1 LARAIQHGRFTS
13 SSAILAS
20 DFWAK
25 AELAV
30 DELRSG
36 GRELR
41 KQAVRF
47 RQVVKR
53 FPASPEAV
61 VGLYDFSCDI
71 AEGELAVI
79 LGPSGCGK
87 STSIRLVAGLDT
99 PTSGSVIVNGQPV
112 TGPVRECGMVFQA
125 YTSFPW
131 LSVLDNIAFGLRY
144 STDLKQSERREKAR
158 EFAAIVGLE
167 QFEGASIK
175 TLSGGMKQRVAI
187 ASALATDPAI
197 LLMDEPFGA
206 LDSQTR
212 LLMQEHLLT
221 IVEQSNK
228 TVIFVTHDI
237 EEALLLGDRIYVCS
251 SRPAH
256 VLAEIDVPFPH
267 PRTHLTRDRRDFF
280 EMKHQIFHLLREDSY
295 ARRLDEVYEQR

>member
-1 LARAIQHGRFTS
+1 MDKQGTHN
-13 SSAILAS
+13 
-20 DFWAK
+20 DF
-25 AELAV
+25 LC
-30 DELRSG
+30 
-36 GRELR
+36 

-47 RQVVKR
+47 RQVKKE
-53 FPASPEAV
+53 FPARS
-61 VGLYDFSCDI
+61 GRILTLSDFSCDI

-87 STSIRLVAGLDT
+87 STAIRIAAGLET
-99 PTSGSVIVNGQPV
+99 QTSGTVLVNGNPV
-112 TGPVRECGMVFQA
+112 KGPTRDCGMVFQA

-144 STDLKQSERREKAR
+144 STELNRQERKEKAR
-158 EFAAIVGLE
+158 EYAEIVGLE
-167 QFEGASIK
+167 QFMQSSIR

-237 EEALLLGDRIYVCS
+237 EEALLLGDRIYICS

-267 PRTHLTRDRRDFF
+267 PRSHLTRDRRDFF

-295 ARRLDEVYEQR
+295 ARRLEEAYEQR

>member
-1 LARAIQHGRFTS
+1 
-13 SSAILAS
+13 
-20 DFWAK
+20 
-25 AELAV
+25 
-30 DELRSG
+30 
-36 GRELR
+36 
-41 KQAVRF
+41 
-47 RQVVKR
+47 
-53 FPASPEAV
+53 
-61 VGLYDFSCDI
+61 
-71 AEGELAVI
+71 
-79 LGPSGCGK
+79 
-87 STSIRLVAGLDT
+87 
-99 PTSGSVIVNGQPV
+99 
-112 TGPVRECGMVFQA
+112 MVFQA

-144 STDLKQSERREKAR
+144 STELNRQERRMKAR
-158 EFAAIVGLE
+158 EYATMVGLE
-167 QFEGASIK
+167 KFMQASIK

-197 LLMDEPFGA
+197 LFMDEPFGA

-237 EEALLLGDRIYVCS
+237 EEALLLGDRIYICS

-267 PRTHLTRDRRDFF
+267 PRSHLTRDRRDFF
-280 EMKHQIFHLLREDSY
+280 EMKHQIFHLLREDAY
-295 ARRLDEVYEQR
+295 ARRLEDSYERR

>member
-1 LARAIQHGRFTS
+1 VENIPLNRRA
-13 SSAILAS
+13 LP
-20 DFWAK
+20 
-25 AELAV
+25 
-30 DELRSG
+30 
-36 GRELR
+36 

-47 RQVVKR
+47 RQVVKK
-53 FPASPEAV
+53 FPARPEPI
-61 VGLYDFSCDI
+61 VGLCNFSCDI

-87 STSIRLVAGLDT
+87 STAIRLAAGLDT
-99 PTSGSVIVNGQPV
+99 PTSGTVLVNGRPV
-112 TGPVRECGMVFQA
+112 AGPVRECGMVFQA
-125 YTSFPW
+125 YASFPW

-144 STDLKQSERREKAR
+144 ETELNRQKQREKAR
-158 EFAAIVGLE
+158 EFAAMVGLE
-167 QFEGASIK
+167 EFENASIR

-187 ASALATDPAI
+187 ASALATDPGI

-237 EEALLLGDRIYVCS
+237 EEALLLGDRIYICS
-251 SRPAH
+251 ARPAH
-256 VLAEIDVPFPH
+256 ILAEIDVPFPH
-267 PRTHLTRDRRDFF
+267 PRSYLTRDRRDFF
-280 EMKHQIFHLLREDSY
+280 ELKHQIFHLLRDETY
-295 ARRLDEVYEQR
+295 ARRLEEAYGKR

>member
-1 LARAIQHGRFTS
+1 MKEFP
-13 SSAILAS
+13 
-20 DFWAK
+20 
-25 AELAV
+25 
-30 DELRSG
+30 
-36 GRELR
+36 
-41 KQAVRF
+41 VRPMP
-47 RQVVKR
+47 VL
-53 FPASPEAV
+53 
-61 VGLYDFSCDI
+61 GLLGFSCDI

-87 STSIRLVAGLDT
+87 STAIRLAAGLDI
-99 PTSGSVIVNGQPV
+99 PTSGSVLVNGNPV
-112 TGPVRECGMVFQA
+112 EGPVRDCGMVFQA

-144 STDLKQSERREKAR
+144 STDMNHRARRNKAR
-158 EFAAIVGLE
+158 EYAAMVGLE
-167 QFEGASIK
+167 QFEEASIK
-175 TLSGGMKQRVAI
+175 NLSGGMKQRVAI
-187 ASALATDPAI
+187 ASALATDPSI

-221 IVEQSNK
+221 IVEQTNK

-237 EEALLLGDRIYVCS
+237 EEALLLGDRIYICS

-256 VLAEIDVPFPH
+256 VLTEIDVPFPR

-280 EMKHQIFHLLREDSY
+280 EMKNQIFHLLREETY
-295 ARRLDEVYEQR
+295 AQRLEEAYGRR